1 MMSVYIQKIPKDISW
16 QAFICKNLWE
26 LLSLWWH
33 YDQEFII
40 LSIGG
45 WRRRVWNVCL
55 FELTQSLHLSK
66 LLVLINYC
74 FFLKPNFC
82 MRDIGSLVSGE
93 FSLRSSLEG
102 QLILPHYT
110 ISSSMSSLSYLLLS
124 YGSQVNFFLSPNKPN
139 LLLLQEF
146 LPYLV
151 TVAYDTTLTENSYS
165 SCL

>member
-1 MMSVYIQKIPKDISW
+1 
-16 QAFICKNLWE
+16 
-26 LLSLWWH
+26 
-33 YDQEFII
+33 
-40 LSIGG
+40 
-45 WRRRVWNVCL
+45 
-55 FELTQSLHLSK
+55 
-66 LLVLINYC
+66 
-74 FFLKPNFC
+74 

-124 YGSQVNFFLSPNKPN
+124 YGSQVNFFLSPNKPI